1 LSAAKKKTG
10 GTGSAEEDC
19 QRIPFSPSVMKFH
32 TELFSPN
39 AETHNK
45 KVLFIRM
52 VFDLFICIALR
63 ISDLGLKY
71 SNFVIILTNND

>member
-1 LSAAKKKTG
+1 MEYCGLIADSAAFTLMAALS
-10 GTGSAEEDC
+10 TAAEA
-19 QRIPFSPSVMKFH
+19 IAS
-32 TELFSPN
+32 